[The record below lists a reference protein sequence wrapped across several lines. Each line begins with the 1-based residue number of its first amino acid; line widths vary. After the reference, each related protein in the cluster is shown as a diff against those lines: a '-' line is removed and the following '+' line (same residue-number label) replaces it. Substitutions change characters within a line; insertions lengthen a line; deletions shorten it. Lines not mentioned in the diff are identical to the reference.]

1 MTSNGKIAH
10 LHDAGRTD
18 AKEIASTVRLIGPQ
32 EAAQML
38 ETMKYEHQRT
48 VSRRHVALLA
58 SEMEAGRFVG
68 ATTIRIA
75 FLGDKAYLIDGQHR
89 LSAIVASKK
98 PQIFT
103 VIEENAPSGDYI
115 AWAYGNLDTGRGR
128 APSDLYRPMGLHEQ
142 LDLTT
147 TQVNS
152 MAAAVDI
159 LIGGMS
165 RVRPELRANKAERMR
180 VIALYAPYMREFSAL
195 ISGSPKSVARSL
207 NRGYVIAVAM
217 VSLRWRIDNK
227 DKGAST
233 ALFWRGAAT
242 DDRLAA
248 KDPRK
253 VVHRHLSSTTMR
265 GDTMRGSGLSVVSSS
280 EGARY
285 IAFCYNA
292 YMKGQERSQ
301 TKVPDPSAP
310 FNMIGV
316 PSDPQTWLKSLRLDA
331 TTP

>member
-1 MTSNGKIAH
+1 MTASDKIAH

-75 FLGDKAYLIDGQHR
+75 YLGDKAHLIDGQHR
-89 LSAIVASKK
+89 LSAIVASKR

-103 VIEENAPSGDYI
+103 VIEENAPSADYI

-128 APSDLYRPMGLHEQ
+128 APSDLYRPMGLHDQ
-142 LDLTT
+142 LDLTP
-147 TQVNS
+147 TQINS
-152 MAAAVDI
+152 LSAAVDI
-159 LIGGMS
+159 LAGGMA
-165 RVRPELRANKAERMR
+165 RAKPEVRPNKAERMR
-180 VIALYAPYMREFSAL
+180 VITLYAPYMRELSVL
-195 ISGSPKSVARSL
+195 ISGAPKIVARSL
-207 NRGYVIAVAM
+207 GRGYVVAVAL
-217 VSLRWRIDNK
+217 VSLRWRAEIRHPETTNK
-227 DKGAST
+227 GSSA

-242 DDRLAA
+242 DDRLAS

-253 VVHRHLSSTTMR
+253 LVHRHLTVTSMKADSVRSNGNANTT
-265 GDTMRGSGLSVVSSS
+265 SAY
-280 EGARY
+280 GARY
-285 IAFCYNA
+285 IANCYNA
-292 YMKGQERSQ
+292 YMKGESRAQ
-301 TKVPDPSAP
+301 TKVFDETAP
-310 FNMIGV
+310 FKMIGI
-316 PSDPQTWLKSLRLDA
+316 PSDPREWLV
-331 TTP
+331 